1 MQSTQSEFSGGSQP
15 IVCKECECDQ
25 IHLFGHIQPHG
36 VLISIDEIAQKIV
49 QISENTIDFFNIP
62 ASLLIDKPLSE
73 LFTQVQID
81 ILKSF
86 SHHGDLEVFN
96 PLQITVQI
104 QEKNY
109 SFQGIIH
116 RSHGL
121 LILELEPL
129 SQNLDSHLE
138 FYYLAKS
145 AVAAIRKAEDF
156 AEISDLLTKQFRKI
170 TQLDR
175 VMIYRFDLD
184 NSGIVI
190 AEDKDEQV
198 ESFLGLRFPAD
209 DIPELARKLYYKN
222 WLRQIV
228 DVNAQPVPIVPFNN
242 PITQEPIDLSFSTL
256 RSVSPVHIKYLQ
268 KMGVSA
274 SFGISLIS
282 DGKLWGMIVG
292 HHFSPRYIDYGIR
305 KTCEFL
311 GQIMSIEIVNKYEQ
325 QLKKAQEKIKIVQS
339 KLKQNILDSNQSIS
353 HIFSQDLEDLLN
365 LVNAQ
370 GAVVC
375 LGDGCN

>member
-1 MQSTQSEFSGGSQP
+1 
-15 IVCKECECDQ
+15 
-25 IHLFGHIQPHG
+25 
-36 VLISIDEIAQKIV
+36 
-49 QISENTIDFFNIP
+49 
-62 ASLLIDKPLSE
+62 
-73 LFTQVQID
+73 
-81 ILKSF
+81 
-86 SHHGDLEVFN
+86 
-96 PLQITVQI
+96 
-104 QEKNY
+104 
-109 SFQGIIH
+109 
-116 RSHGL
+116 
-121 LILELEPL
+121 LELEPL

-156 AEISDLLTKQFRKI
+156 AEMSDLLTKQVRKI